1 MSMLKRTARK
11 KYRLVCLL
19 CAAGT
24 SLSAQGWDSTYR
36 PDIYQARVSLFSTM
50 PATKKDMV
58 FIGDSIT
65 FWGDWGE
72 LLGNKKIKNRG
83 IPGDTSFGL
92 LERLASTIAGKPSG
106 ILIMIGI
113 NDLARGIPADVLLT
127 NYKRILDTI
136 RLHSPRTKIYFQSIL
151 PINDAIGKLHNHYKH
166 AGELPA
172 INTRIDL
179 RKIPEA
185 VADFFIVCEAS
196 STVQVKA
203 IADAIEEHVKH
214 EAGESP
220 YRHEGY
226 QAMQW
231 ILIDYVNIV
240 VHIFQPETR
249 KFYKLEEMWND
260 GEHMQHN

>member
-172 INTRIDL
+172 INTRIRDFA
-179 RKIPEA
+179 RVEA
-185 VADFFIVCEAS
+185 VGYVDLFNVLAD
-196 STVQVKA
+196 
-203 IADAIEEHVKH
+203 
-214 EAGESP
+214 GEGKLK
-220 YRHEGY
+220 RNCTWDGVHLTAEGY
-226 QAMQW
+226 YTWLAVLQSKK
-231 ILIDYVNIV
+231 IL
-240 VHIFQPETR
+240 
-249 KFYKLEEMWND
+249 K
-260 GEHMQHN
+260 